1 MREYSPGQNEGDAL
15 GYSPYL
21 GDYYR
26 SLADYPNLYQ
36 RNYAPARPLGT
47 YLPGYGLD
55 PRTNDSGIR
64 KTSAYAPHKSVMQAM
79 LDRISATSPFTN
91 PTRSFPPDDPRRF
104 SSVPGILGPPSQR
117 RVGGIGSDYARAG
130 GSYPTFYENAATI
143 AANSAALGAE
153 SPQVP
158 TARATRGIGS
168 DYAAGGARGRYSDP
182 QVAALQQ
189 DLNTLNAGLKVDGIM
204 GPKTRG
210 AMSKYNVVST
220 PGNRINTAF
229 GAAAQPEVRRPSAGL
244 LSALQSPY
252 ATSTGGAN
260 AIQTARI
267 PQARPPTP
275 QWALPVQAAL
285 PAPVAPLMFHPVQ
298 MLRNAAAAAQREA
311 QSRSSQGSSRSG
323 MGYSGGGGYS
333 SGGYNT
339 GSTGGRSI
347 GSGIGGAFR
356 NR

>member
-1 MREYSPGQNEGDAL
+1 MPPFIAPDAYENRYQK
-15 GYSPYL
+15 GVQRV
-21 GDYYR
+21 R
-26 SLADYPNLYQ
+26 SHY
-36 RNYAPARPLGT
+36 
-47 YLPGYGLD
+47 
-55 PRTNDSGIR
+55 
-64 KTSAYAPHKSVMQAM
+64 
-79 LDRISATSPFTN
+79 
-91 PTRSFPPDDPRRF
+91 
-104 SSVPGILGPPSQR
+104 
-117 RVGGIGSDYARAG
+117 GIGDLIAG
-130 GSYPTFYENAATI
+130 PAAQPYPAA
-143 AANSAALGAE
+143 AK
-153 SPQVP
+153 QVP
-158 TARATRGIGS
+158 TAQ
-168 DYAAGGARGRYSDP
+168 ARVRDQ

-189 DLNTLNAGLKVDGIM
+189 DLNTLGAGLKEDGIM
-204 GPKTRG
+204 GPLTRG
-210 AMSKYNVVST
+210 AMSKYGVVSL
-220 PGNRINTAF
+220 PPAGGVAARIPQARPAYPSPATRIAGVF

-323 MGYSGGGGYS
+323 MGYQGGGGYTGGS
-333 SGGYNT
+333 YGGYG
-339 GSTGGRSI
+339 GSNI
-347 GSGIGGAFR
+347 GSGVGGAFR